1 MDHEEITIEQAI
13 EMNYDYLFNLYLR
26 KTGDDE
32 ATDHI
37 ITTAFIRLKEKWD
50 QLTTHTEPGLRAWLY
65 QSASFI
71 FLDYCKAKKQQPQTV
86 NLDAYLLEHPNFNP
100 DIYGTDPME
109 ELLEAESYR
118 KMLQKIQKMLTPKQY
133 ILFERLL
140 EYDFDIKA
148 AASAYNLNYDTVRV
162 YWSRIR
168 KRLEDLK

>member
-1 MDHEEITIEQAI
+1 M
-13 EMNYDYLFNLYLR
+13 
-26 KTGDDE
+26 
-32 ATDHI
+32 
-37 ITTAFIRLKEKWD
+37 KEKWD
-50 QLTTHTEPGLRAWLY
+50 QLTTHTAPGLRAWLY

-86 NLDAYLLEHPNFNP
+86 NLDAYLLKHPNFNP
-100 DIYGTDPME
+100 DIYGTDPIE
-109 ELLEAESYR
+109 DLLEAEAYR
-118 KMLQKIQKMLTPKQY
+118 KILQKNQKMLTPKQY